1 MTTMHDRVNITT
13 ALTSWLKAFIE
24 QNAEEYA
31 DTQKEYEECLTIL
44 LNELRDT
51 VPQIADIP
59 LLLEQKIASE
69 ALASFYL
76 GLKANMDVCQNP
88 IANDFLVRDF
98 DTFLREERF
107 HLLPAYQS
115 AQETLDAIHHMI
127 PKEYREKTTP
137 IIEYE
142 SLMETYAPK
151 IAHYCGF
158 LYGNTFYVNVEPGY
172 HPDWAYTHRYKNMI
186 ERYLQVKLPEEF
198 DL

>member
-1 MTTMHDRVNITT
+1 MTTIYNTVNICT
-13 ALTSWLKAFIE
+13 ALATWLKEFIE
-24 QNAEEYA
+24 KNAEEYA
-31 DTQKEYEECLTIL
+31 DTQKEYEECLTML
-44 LNELRDT
+44 LDDLGDK

-69 ALASFYL
+69 ALVSFYL
-76 GLKANMDVCQNP
+76 GLKANMEVCENP
-88 IANDFLVRDF
+88 VANDFLHLDF

-107 HLLPAYQS
+107 HLLPLYRS
-115 AQETLDAIHHMI
+115 AQETLDAIHHML
-127 PKEYREKTTP
+127 PKEYREKATP

-158 LYGNTFYVNVEPGY
+158 LYGNTFYTNVEPGY

-186 ERYLQVKLPEEF
+186 ERYLQITLPEEF